1 MSLLPCV
8 RAVPIAAHECGER
21 AFRVRFFVGS
31 VGAKDQPGDSGI
43 RAGSWP
49 WHYQSRSGSLQ
60 ENGTYRVM
68 AWWHLAITK
77 FDGTPSAKLSTSS
90 LQLPSALPVPCPHN
104 RSIHSS
110 YGEPTF
116 PAVAT
121 ICRSRVTCTLHRIG
135 PKLLHLVPTCRIEG
149 TRFSALP

>member
-31 VGAKDQPGDSGI
+31 VGARDQPGDNGI
-43 RAGSWP
+43 RAGPGTIKAEVGHYRRTARTESW
-49 WHYQSRSGSLQ
+49 RG
-60 ENGTYRVM
+60 GI
-68 AWWHLAITK
+68 LAITK

-90 LQLPSALPVPCPHN
+90 FQLPSALPVRCPHN
-104 RSIHSS
+104 HSIHSS

-135 PKLLHLVPTCRIEG
+135 PKLLHLVPTCKTVG